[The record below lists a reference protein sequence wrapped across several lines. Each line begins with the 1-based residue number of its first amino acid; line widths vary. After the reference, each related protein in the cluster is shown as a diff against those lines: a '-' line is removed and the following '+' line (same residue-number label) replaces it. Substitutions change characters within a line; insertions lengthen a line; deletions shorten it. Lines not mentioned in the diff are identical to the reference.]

1 MSRQNVELV
10 LRGYQAF
17 VAGDLLAVGEL
28 LDPEIE
34 WHGVDG
40 EDVAADLDAVRLMLS
55 DRRDDDL
62 RVELERAIGKGDEV
76 LVAFRA
82 SGVQKDETDDRPLQT
97 RRYFTVAHYC
107 GIVTVRDGRIAR
119 VQDYPHL
126 RAALAAL
133 DLDEDPV

>member
-17 VAGDLLAVGEL
+17 VAGDLLTAGEL

-34 WHGVDG
+34 WHGVGG
-40 EDVAADLDAVRLMLS
+40 ESSWPADLDGVRQMLN
-55 DRRDDDL
+55 DRSEDDL
-62 RVELERAIGKGDEV
+62 RIELERCIGKGEEV
-76 LVAFRA
+76 LVALRA
-82 SGVQKDETDDRPLQT
+82 SGVQKDETDERPLQT

-107 GIVTVRDGRIAR
+107 GIVTVRNGRITR

-126 RAALAAL
+126 KAALEAL
-133 DLDEDPV
+133 DLDEDH

>member
-17 VAGDLLAVGEL
+17 VAGDLLTAGEL

-34 WHGVDG
+34 WHGVEG
-40 EDVAADLDAVRLMLS
+40 AEWPADLDEVRQMLT
-55 DRRDDDL
+55 DRHEDDL
-62 RVELERAIGKGDEV
+62 RIELERCIGKGDEV
-76 LVAFRA
+76 LVALRA
-82 SGVQKDETDDRPLQT
+82 SGVQKDETDERPLQT

-107 GIVTVRDGRIAR
+107 GIVTVRNGRITR

-126 RAALAAL
+126 KAALEAL
-133 DLDEDPV
+133 DLEEEA